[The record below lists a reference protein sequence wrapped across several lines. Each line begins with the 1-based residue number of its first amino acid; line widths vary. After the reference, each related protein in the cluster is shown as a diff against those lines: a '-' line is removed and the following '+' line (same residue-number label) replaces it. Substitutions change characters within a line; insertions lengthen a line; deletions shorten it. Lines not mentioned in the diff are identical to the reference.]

1 LSSEPTDVWVYLQH
15 DREGLTADSREVIA
29 AGRFVADKLGQRV
42 VGVLLGN
49 DIERVAREA
58 IEYGADRVLYVD
70 DPAYQGY
77 LNLRFADAICEMVV
91 AQRPYAFLLV
101 ANELGKDVAGRVAYR
116 LGTGLATD
124 NVQLAVEDY
133 FNPQLK
139 QTFRNLMI
147 QIRPDFGTRLARIY
161 TPRTRPQMAT
171 VRPGNFTPLE
181 REPGRKGVLERFS
194 PSQREYPASV
204 TSVVEL
210 PKPAVDLK
218 GANVVITLGLG
229 ILRDREGKTRDPKE
243 AYDLAFRLKGAIE
256 NRYGLK
262 VELGATRALIYAE
275 LRELEG
281 LIGRVNQVGQTG
293 ATVSPDVYFAVG
305 VSGSLQHKVG
315 MARSAK
321 IVAINLDPN
330 APIFQ
335 VAHYPIVG
343 DLYEELPKLI
353 ELMGG
358 GPGAAR
364 V

>member
-1 LSSEPTDVWVYLQH
+1 LSAEPTDIWVYLQH
-15 DREGLTADSREVIA
+15 DRNGLTGDSKEVIA
-29 AGRFVADKLGQRV
+29 AGRFVADKLGQKV
-42 VGVLLGN
+42 VGVLLGSN
-49 DIERVAREA
+49 IEGVAREA
-58 IEYGADRVLYVD
+58 VEYGADRVLYVD
-70 DPAYQGY
+70 DTAYAEY
-77 LNLRFADAICEMVV
+77 LNLRFADAIYEMAV
-91 AQRPYAFLLV
+91 AQKPYAFLFV
-101 ANELGKDVAGRVAYR
+101 ANELGKDVAGRIAYR

-133 FNPQLK
+133 TNPQLK

-171 VRPGNFTPLE
+171 VRPGNFNPLE
-181 REPGRKGVLERFS
+181 RDPRRSGTLEQFS
-194 PSQREYPASV
+194 PARKEYPATV
-204 TSVVEL
+204 KSVVEL
-210 PKPAVDLK
+210 PRPTVDLR
-218 GANVVITLGLG
+218 GADVVITLGLG
-229 ILRDREGKTRDPKE
+229 IMRDKEGKTRDPKE
-243 AYDLAFRLKGAIE
+243 AYDLAVRLKSVIE
-256 NRYGLK
+256 SKYGLK

-293 ATVSPDVYFAVG
+293 ATVSPDVYFALG

-315 MARSAK
+315 MSGSAK
-321 IVAINLDPN
+321 IVAVNLDAR

-353 ELMGG
+353 DLIGG
-358 GPGAAR
+358 GAIAA
-364 V
+364 